1 MVQVFRAAVQVRI
14 QVLYFLLLF
23 GRPPGRPPVLT
34 TTGLPPG
41 LMFVGLQGSEVMAKP
56 GLFLSPTGVQQMQRK
71 IADGQCWL
79 GCERCKKDAKQTCL
93 GFPLRDLL
101 YGAIKVH
108 FSSQE

>member
-23 GRPPGRPPVLT
+23 GRPPGRPPGLT

-56 GLFLSPTGVQQMQRK
+56 GFFLSPTGVQRMQPK
-71 IADGQCWL
+71 ITG
-79 GCERCKKDAKQTCL
+79 EKHKKDAKQNLSGIST
-93 GFPLRDLL
+93 
-101 YGAIKVH
+101 
-108 FSSQE
+108 E